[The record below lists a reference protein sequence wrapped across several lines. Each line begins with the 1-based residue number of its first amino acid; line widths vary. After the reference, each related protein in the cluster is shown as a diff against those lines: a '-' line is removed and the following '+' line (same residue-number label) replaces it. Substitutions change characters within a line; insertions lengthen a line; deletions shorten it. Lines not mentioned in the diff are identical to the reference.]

1 MSNSENFI
9 DEVTDDL
16 RRDRLFAALRKY
28 GWIGIVAVVAIVG
41 GTAYTE
47 YAKIAKADK
56 AQAFGDAVMDAMDLG
71 SPEDRRTALAAVP
84 AQDTQQVVLQLLL
97 ASDPV
102 ENRDASI
109 AALTALANDAS
120 QPQGY
125 RDLAQ
130 LRLVVLQGKD
140 SALAERRMVLEA
152 IAVPGRAY
160 RTLAQ
165 EQLAYLLVEEGK
177 TQDALAAL
185 TRLTT
190 DQEAPMGLRAR
201 VQQMIVALGGEVET
215 NLTAAP
221 APDAN

>member
-47 YAKIAKADK
+47 YAKISKADK

-71 SPEDRRTALAAVP
+71 GPEDRRTALAAVP

>member
-71 SPEDRRTALAAVP
+71 DPEDRRTALAAVP

>member
-9 DEVTDDL
+9 DEVTEDL

-47 YAKIAKADK
+47 YAKVSKANK

-71 SPEDRRTALAAVP
+71 DPEDRRTALAAVP

-120 QPQGY
+120 QPQAY

-152 IAVPGRAY
+152 IAVPGRTY

-185 TRLTT
+185 NRLTT

-201 VQQMIVALGGEVET
+201 VQQMIVALGGEAT
-215 NLTAAP
+215 TALTAVP

>member
-71 SPEDRRTALAAVP
+71 GPEDRRTALAAVP